1 MERVA
6 IGGILGGVPE
16 DLVRPGF
23 EPRRVRTPQWLV
35 WTSLSLSDL
44 ALAGVALLLFIQ
56 GHDRALV
63 AAAATASRSPV
74 AFVED
79 QHLAPM
85 LSFDPPEGGRVPARY
100 QARIRQ
106 GTGQRSDALTYGEI
120 GGDGLFF
127 RVAVHTAVTTPAAAS
142 LFVELAKQSAE
153 LDAAVVRATS
163 PEPYETSRGPVEWAD
178 VILSGPGG
186 ERSCLGFRFARGAR
200 AELAGLACGA
210 HASPVGP
217 AALGCLIDRLSTTRE
232 GKEAGLGEALNG
244 DPPRPAAC
252 RGVMG

>member
-1 MERVA
+1 MEQTA
-6 IGGILGGVPE
+6 IGGILGGVPD
-16 DLVRPGF
+16 DLVRPRL
-23 EPRRVRTPQWLV
+23 EPRRARTPQWLV

-44 ALAGVALLLFIQ
+44 ALAGLALLLFIQ
-56 GHDRALV
+56 GHDRAPAAV
-63 AAAATASRSPV
+63 AATPSHSLA

-85 LSFDPPEGGRVPARY
+85 LSFDSPEGARVPARY

-106 GTGQRSDALTYGEI
+106 GSNERSDALTYGEI

-127 RVAVHTAVTTPAAAS
+127 RVAVHAALSAPAAPS

-163 PEPYETSRGPVEWAD
+163 PEPYESSRGPIEWAN

-186 ERSCLGFRFARGAR
+186 EHSCLGFRFARGAR
-200 AELAGLACGA
+200 VELAGLACGA

-217 AALGCLIDRLSTTRE
+217 AALGCLIDRLSTTPA
-232 GKEAGLGEALNG
+232 GMAAGLGEALNG

-252 RGVMG
+252 RGVAG